1 VKFDTTRF
9 GTVDVPE
16 GRIITMSQ
24 GILGFPEKRRFC
36 IIQHK
41 KDSPFFWYQ
50 SVDDPA
56 LAFVITNPWL
66 FKSDYQI
73 DLDLATQALGLEKKS
88 DDVPVEC
95 YVIVTIPK
103 GSPEQMTANFVA
115 PLVLDPEK
123 CEAVQ
128 IVLSEEFYSHRHPLL
143 KKQAA

>member
-16 GRIITMSQ
+16 ERIITMSR

-73 DLDLATQALGLEKKS
+73 DLDLAAQALGREKEA

-143 KKQAA
+143 KKKAA

>member
-1 VKFDTTRF
+1 
-9 GTVDVPE
+9 
-16 GRIITMSQ
+16 MSR

-73 DLDLATQALGLEKKS
+73 DLDLAAQALGREKD

-103 GSPEQMTANFVA
+103 GSPEKMTANFVA

-123 CEAVQ
+123 CAAVQ
-128 IVLSEEFYSHRHPLL
+128 IVLSEEFYSYRYPLL
-143 KKQAA
+143 KKKAA